1 MNDALIETM
10 KDALTVVLVVTSP
23 ILLIGLAVSLVIS
36 LMQAM
41 TQVQEQTISLIPRML
56 AMLIAI
62 LLLIGWMFDQVTDF
76 AAEMFRMTP

>member
-1 MNDALIETM
+1 MTDALIEM
-10 KDALTVVLVVTSP
+10 LKSAFLIVLVVASP
-23 ILLIGLAVSLVIS
+23 VLLIGLVVSLLIS

-62 LLLIGWMFDQVTDF
+62 LLLMHWMFAQVMDF
-76 AAEMFRMTP
+76 ASEMFGVSP